1 MKKPKKKREREFALP
16 YGTEQNRS
24 KTELKRRHHDTAAI
38 ATPHVTEL
46 YGLNVMADGIQ
57 DDPSNVTRF
66 VKLVREIIIP
76 RTNHPFKTSIIFAHD
91 KGTSVLFKV
100 LFTFA
105 FRNINLTKFSV
116 DFEASMA
123 EVRAVE
129 KCEMKRV
136 VGREKGKMLG
146 GELERL

>member
-1 MKKPKKKREREFALP
+1 M
-16 YGTEQNRS
+16 
-24 KTELKRRHHDTAAI
+24 
-38 ATPHVTEL
+38 TEL
-46 YGLNVMADGIQ
+46 YGLNMMADGIQ

-105 FRNINLTKFSV
+105 FRNINL
-116 DFEASMA
+116 
-123 EVRAVE
+123 
-129 KCEMKRV
+129 MKI
-136 VGREKGKMLG
+136 E
-146 GELERL
+146 